1 VDIGVLKTSFIMA
14 SIFTYDP
21 DPPRVSSPWLTSEDT
36 VSPSPPGS
44 KGRSRLGQGHSSVET
59 PPPELLA
66 DYNVTKLEP
75 EPQTTSTEY
84 KLHLLLRPRRTYS
97 SSTTGTHIAGSQQF
111 KQSSSKP
118 HSPQPA
124 ASVPAPSIQSRKNR
138 LHQLTTQLLWRLQQS
153 SPYHASSTGDLILP
167 QLPEATSD
175 LETLSRPG
183 KLLPGLAES
192 RGALYE
198 IGVSDDG
205 TFVGLTE
212 DEMEE
217 SLTNLRSMAAS
228 LGCKVEILRLVLV
241 GHCEWQQ
248 SASEVT
254 ANDVKADHPN
264 DHLNHS
270 VEHLNGNVHHQ
281 AKLWVAE
288 ALVTPCLGNE
298 NGSAAPAF
306 AENSLTIPEAGT
318 TYERKPQDEVP
329 AAQSETEQLRVT
341 LTGPTTSGK
350 SSLLGTLSTATLDNG
365 RGKSRLSLLKH
376 RHELVSGLT
385 SSVAQELI
393 GYKALSNPM
402 KGIDVVNYATGNVT
416 SWTDIHASSQGGR
429 LVFVS
434 DSAGHPRYRR
444 TTVRGLVGWA
454 PHWILLCIAADDGE
468 NAPSGAGG
476 TSSAREIL
484 GVAGAGVDLAQA
496 HLDLCLKLEQPL
508 AIVITKL
515 DLASKLS
522 LRQTLSKI
530 LSAVKGAGRVP
541 SMLPLDHTKNILGS
555 DLETIPESDEI
566 AAKKIAEMVRSSGHK
581 QVVPII
587 MTSAAKGTGI
597 RMLHAL
603 LHTLPIPLS
612 PTSQDY
618 VGAVLNPEQP
628 SCLFHI
634 EDVFGM
640 PAAYPIA
647 NKATDSGVVV
657 GGYLRFGN
665 LTIGDNIVV
674 GPFPADMSEG
684 LDHIEA
690 RTPPVR
696 NGIRYSP
703 ARFTVESSEFGSF
716 ARSNPS
722 TTDLNR
728 IASRNALSASVTAGE
743 WCNAHVVSIRNLR
756 LPVCKLE
763 AGQAGTIG
771 IVFDL
776 AEEEMSDGPFERGPP
791 QAPRIRKGMVLAIPS
806 QHMVQTGHTLQAASG
821 FTASFEDGDVNS
833 ITEGSLVVIYIASIR
848 ASARV
853 IRLTPQIP
861 QAKAME
867 PDINEVDDVFSLD
880 DPSGKGAE
888 PDSPVFGSYGVTDVT
903 LELLNSREWIELGS
917 QVLIMPGGG
926 HGLYSGTERGEKGVA
941 GLEGF
946 VGRVIEVVD

>member
-1 VDIGVLKTSFIMA
+1 MA

-44 KGRSRLGQGHSSVET
+44 KGRSRLGQGRSSVET
-59 PPPELLA
+59 PPPGLLA

-97 SSTTGTHIAGSQQF
+97 SSSTGTHIAGSQQF
-111 KQSSSKP
+111 KQSSSNT
-118 HSPQPA
+118 HSPQSA
-124 ASVPAPSIQSRKNR
+124 AFVPAPSSQSKQNR

-167 QLPEATSD
+167 QLPETTPG
-175 LETLSRPG
+175 LENPSRPG

-217 SLTNLRSMAAS
+217 SLTNLRVMAAS
-228 LGCKVEILRLVLV
+228 LGCNVEVIRIVLV
-241 GHCEWQQ
+241 GECEWQQ
-248 SASEVT
+248 SASDVT
-254 ANDVKADHPN
+254 VSEGHADN
-264 DHLNHS
+264 
-270 VEHLNGNVHHQ
+270 LNGHAKQSNEHSNGTVRHQ

-288 ALVTPCLGNE
+288 ALVTPHLGNE
-298 NGSAAPAF
+298 DGTAAAAMPKDAF
-306 AENSLTIPEAGT
+306 SVTAAVSNDQPKHDA
-318 TYERKPQDEVP
+318 VP
-329 AAQSETEQLRVT
+329 VAQSETEQLRVT

-393 GYKALSNPM
+393 GYKISSNPLTAASV
-402 KGIDVVNYATGNVT
+402 INYAAGNVT
-416 SWTDIHASSQGGR
+416 SWTDVHASSQGGR

-496 HLDLCLKLEQPL
+496 HLDLCLKLERPL
-508 AIVITKL
+508 AIIITKL

-530 LSAVKGAGRVP
+530 LSAIKGAGRMP
-541 SMLPLDHTKNILGS
+541 SILPPDQTKNILSS
-555 DLETIPESDEI
+555 DLEFIPESDEN
-566 AAKKIAEMVRSSGHK
+566 AAKKIAEMISSSDHK
-581 QVVPII
+581 HVVPII

-603 LHTLPIPLS
+603 LHTFPIPPA
-612 PTSQDY
+612 PTSHDF
-618 VGAVLNPEQP
+618 VGAALNPEQP

-640 PAAYPIA
+640 PAAYSTA
-647 NKATDSGVVV
+647 NTATDSGVVV

-665 LTIGDNIVV
+665 LAIGDNIVV
-674 GPFPADMSEG
+674 GPFPADMNEG
-684 LDHIEA
+684 LDHSEA

-696 NGIRYSP
+696 SGPRSSP
-703 ARFTVESSEFGSF
+703 VRCTNESTEFGSF
-716 ARSNPS
+716 ARPDPS
-722 TTDLNR
+722 TSELNR
-728 IASRNALSASVTAGE
+728 IVPRNALAASVTAGE

-756 LPVCKLE
+756 LPVRKLE

-776 AEEEMSDGPFERGPP
+776 PEEEISNGPFERRPP

-806 QHMVQTGHTLQAASG
+806 QHMVLTGHTLQAASG

-833 ITEGSLVVIYIASIR
+833 ITQGSLVVIYIASIR

-853 IRLTPQIP
+853 IRLMSHVSQD
-861 QAKAME
+861 E
-867 PDINEVDDVFSLD
+867 PIHPGLTEVDDVFSLD
-880 DPSGKGAE
+880 DASEKE
-888 PDSPVFGSYGVTDVT
+888 TESESPIFGTYGVTDVA
-903 LELLNSREWIELGS
+903 LELLNNREWIELGS

-946 VGRVIEVVD
+946 VGKVIEVVD

>member
-1 VDIGVLKTSFIMA
+1 MA

-21 DPPRVSSPWLTSEDT
+21 DPPRVSSPWLTSEDAA
-36 VSPSPPGS
+36 SPSPPNS
-44 KGRSRLGQGHSSVET
+44 KGRARLRAGRPVAET
-59 PPPELLA
+59 PPPGMLA

-97 SSTTGTHIAGSQQF
+97 FSSTGTHIAGSHQF
-111 KQSSSKP
+111 KQSSSNT
-118 HSPQPA
+118 HNLQSPGF
-124 ASVPAPSIQSRKNR
+124 VPAPSSQSRQNR

-167 QLPEATSD
+167 LLPEATA
-175 LETLSRPG
+175 TLDTPSRPG
-183 KLLPGLAES
+183 QLLPGVAES

-217 SLTNLRSMAAS
+217 SLTNLRAMAAS
-228 LGCKVEILRLVLV
+228 LGCNVEVTRMVVV
-241 GHCEWQQ
+241 GDCEWQQ
-248 SASEVT
+248 AASETTVNQLEVDNPIDNEKQ
-254 ANDVKADHPN
+254 AE
-264 DHLNHS
+264 
-270 VEHLNGNVHHQ
+270 EHLNEVVHHH

-288 ALVTPCLGNE
+288 ALVTPHLGNE
-298 NGSAAPAF
+298 NVNATTAMTKDSTRANAATYGEVRSSDVAPVA
-306 AENSLTIPEAGT
+306 NS
-318 TYERKPQDEVP
+318 K
-329 AAQSETEQLRVT
+329 TEQLRVT

-376 RHELVSGLT
+376 RHEIASGLT

-393 GYKALSNPM
+393 GYNASSDPSTAAN
-402 KGIDVVNYATGNVT
+402 VVNYAVGNVT

-429 LVFVS
+429 LVFFS

-454 PHWILLCIAADDGE
+454 PHWTMLCIAADDGE

-496 HLDLCLKLEQPL
+496 HLDLCLKLERPL

-515 DLASKLS
+515 DLASKTS
-522 LRQTLSKI
+522 LRQMLTKI

-541 SMLPLDHTKNILGS
+541 SILPPDQTKNIIES
-555 DLETIPESDEI
+555 DLETISQTDES
-566 AAKKIAEMVRSSGHK
+566 AAKKVSDMISLSGLVN
-581 QVVPII
+581 VVPIV

-603 LHTLPIPLS
+603 LRSLPIPPS
-612 PTSQDY
+612 PTSSDF
-618 VGAVLNPEQP
+618 VGAALNPEQP
-628 SCLFHI
+628 SCLFHV

-640 PAAYPIA
+640 PATYSTATT
-647 NKATDSGVVV
+647 ATDSGVVV
-657 GGYLRFGN
+657 GGYLRFGT
-665 LTIGDNIVV
+665 LTIGDKIVV
-674 GPFPADMSEG
+674 GPFPADNDNPGIDQEES
-684 LDHIEA
+684 
-690 RTPPVR
+690 RTPPVM
-696 NGIRYSP
+696 NGTRSSP
-703 ARFTVESSEFGSF
+703 ARYTEISDFGSF
-716 ARSNPS
+716 ARCHPSNS
-722 TTDLNR
+722 ELAR
-728 IASRNALSASVTAGE
+728 VAARNALSASVTAGE
-743 WCNAHVVSIRNLR
+743 WYNAQVVSIRNLR
-756 LPVCKLE
+756 LPVRRLE
-763 AGQAGTIG
+763 AGRVGTIG
-771 IVFDL
+771 IV
-776 AEEEMSDGPFERGPP
+776 AEEEISNGPFEREPL

-806 QHMVQTGHTLQAASG
+806 QHMILTGLTLQAASG

-833 ITEGSLVVIYIASIR
+833 ITQGSLVVIYIASVR
-848 ASARV
+848 ASARI
-853 IRLTPQIP
+853 IRLTPHDPVGEATQTSS
-861 QAKAME
+861 E
-867 PDINEVDDVFSLD
+867 DTDDLFSLED
-880 DPSGKGAE
+880 TGKEIE
-888 PDSPVFGSYGVTDVT
+888 PDSPIFGAYGVTDVT
-903 LELLNSREWIELGS
+903 LELMNNREWIELGS

-946 VGRVIEVVD
+946 VGKVIEVVD